1 MSIQKPSA
9 AAKAGAMLL
18 AFTAMCGNTADG
30 HAASNAVDFNK
41 KFNLQIQKH
50 PVSAPNDYSNP
61 RTITIDC
68 KDLGVTPKGHIYLKP
83 EFLKPF
89 DSPPLYQHFRPKGYR
104 NLSPDMQ
111 RDVDIAE
118 SVALKKHLGSRI
130 DKNHEICPTAENCSV
145 TTALAICVGTP
156 AAMERVPHRY
166 NSQTNTY
173 ELAPK

>member
-1 MSIQKPSA
+1 MSMKKSSA
-9 AAKAGAMLL
+9 AAKTGAILL
-18 AFTAMCGNTADG
+18 AFTGMCGNAAADG
-30 HAASNAVDFNK
+30 HTASAINLNE
-41 KFNLQIQKH
+41 KFNLQIQRH

-68 KDLGVTPKGHIYLKP
+68 KYLGTTPKGHIYMKP

-104 NLSPDMQ
+104 DLSPDAQ

-130 DKNHEICPTAENCSV
+130 DKNHEICLTADNCSV
-145 TTALAICVGTP
+145 TTAMAICVGTP
-156 AAMERVPHRY
+156 AAMERVSHRY